1 MAKIY
6 IKNFGP
12 IKEGYQENK
21 GFMEITPVTVICG
34 NQATGK
40 STIAKIYSTFAWLEK
55 ENSRFNMDSDYN
67 TMSSFYE
74 LCKNQKI
81 EEYIKPNTKIKYI
94 GDLFSF
100 SYENSMLKKT
110 NNHSSLQKYNRP
122 QIMYVPA
129 ERNLLT
135 TIEDAE
141 NIKRLPLMLSIFLEE
156 YNNARKNSKTGDFKI
171 PVSDVSIK
179 YDKESLSTFVITKDR
194 AIVSI
199 YNSSSGIQSVV
210 PLSIVTRY
218 LTKESQ
224 FDLKRDVKKLSSN
237 EKKQLQQ
244 LINSTMNNNDN
255 NIAEE
260 IVDAIIY
267 GRKYDEEIFNKLK
280 KATHG
285 FFNSC
290 FINIVEEPEQNLY
303 PSSQAKVL
311 FELLECMNN
320 NEFNQLILTTHSLY
334 ILVYLTLVAKAS
346 ELINKKV
353 PSEKIEQIVP
363 KKSIIDGNKISIY
376 ETQEDGTIKKLK
388 PYENLPSDLSLLNQA
403 MAKGNELFAQLIDL
417 EQEYCL

>member
-1 MAKIY
+1 
-6 IKNFGP
+6 
-12 IKEGYQENK
+12 
-21 GFMEITPVTVICG
+21 
-34 NQATGK
+34 
-40 STIAKIYSTFAWLEK
+40 
-55 ENSRFNMDSDYN
+55 
-67 TMSSFYE
+67 
-74 LCKNQKI
+74 
-81 EEYIKPNTKIKYI
+81 
-94 GDLFSF
+94 
-100 SYENSMLKKT
+100 
-110 NNHSSLQKYNRP
+110 
-122 QIMYVPA
+122 
-129 ERNLLT
+129 
-135 TIEDAE
+135 
-141 NIKRLPLMLSIFLEE
+141 MLSIFLEE